1 MDNNKDLY
9 QKIAAL
15 ESQLDMAHSEISY
28 INNLLV
34 QCGFTEGTESLKS
47 VSLDVMGFARHL
59 FLPSYQMN

>member
-47 VSLDVMGFARHL
+47 TLHEILDESPSL
-59 FLPSYQMN
+59 